1 MRYCSNGPLNGPD
14 GRGCWL
20 KLKGLGMKK
29 QLERF
34 RFLFRWEF
42 FLLALLIFQIFVF
55 GTLNPRFLRPQVL
68 FGSINDFLSICIISL
83 FVTFV
88 LITGG
93 IDIQAGSIVGLSS
106 VMVGILWQQAGM
118 NIWLAC
124 FCAILAG
131 MTCGL
136 FSGFLV
142 AYAKVQAMV
151 VTLGGSFFYAG
162 VAVTLTRIAR
172 VEAYR
177 GITGFPQSFTGFSSL
192 RIHGIP
198 FQFIIFLVLVLISFI
213 LLHRTKYGRYVYL
226 CGINQNAAEY
236 SGINSRLI
244 IMSTYMLTGMS
255 AALAGVILTSYLGTA
270 KADFG
275 RELTLPIIT
284 AVVLG
289 GTAISG
295 GRGTV
300 IGTALAA
307 LVIGVMRFGL
317 SMVGVFSQ
325 YQDIPIGILLVIAV
339 GIRGLASGFSLS
351 ALFNRRSQFPVVNR
365 IKNQ

>member
-1 MRYCSNGPLNGPD
+1 MKTLSE
-14 GRGCWL
+14 RG
-20 KLKGLGMKK
+20 
-29 QLERF
+29 

-42 FLLALLIFQIFVF
+42 FLVVLLLLEILFF
-55 GTLNPRFLRPQVL
+55 GALNPRFLRPQVL

-93 IDIQAGSIVGLSS
+93 IDIQGASIVGLSS
-106 VMVGILWQQAGM
+106 VTVGILWQQAGM
-118 NIWLAC
+118 NIWIAC

-131 MTCGL
+131 TACGML
-136 FSGFLV
+136 SGFLV
-142 AYAKVQAMV
+142 AYARVQAMV
-151 VTLGGSFFYAG
+151 VTLGGSFLYAG
-162 VAVTLTRIAR
+162 VAVTLTKIAK
-172 VEAYR
+172 VEAYK
-177 GITGFPQSFTGFSSL
+177 GISGFPESFTAFSGL
-192 RIHGIP
+192 RVFGIP
-198 FQFIIFLVLVLISFI
+198 FQFIIFVILVFISFI
-213 LLHRTKYGRYVYL
+213 LLHRTRYGRYVYL
-226 CGINQNAAEY
+226 CGINPGAAEY
-236 SGINSRLI
+236 SGINSRLV

-255 AALAGVILTSYLGTA
+255 AALAGIILTSYLGTA

-289 GTAISG
+289 GTSIFG

-317 SMVGVFSQ
+317 SMIGIFPQ
-325 YQDIPIGILLVIAV
+325 YQDIPVGILLIIAV
-339 GIRGLASGFSLS
+339 GMRGLASGFSVS
-351 ALFNRRSQFPVVNR
+351 GFFKRVRFPVVNR
-365 IKNQ
+365 MKNK

>member
-1 MRYCSNGPLNGPD
+1 MNKWPEISR
-14 GRGCWL
+14 
-20 KLKGLGMKK
+20 K
-29 QLERF
+29 
-34 RFLFRWEF
+34 LFRWEF
-42 FLLALLIFQIFVF
+42 FLVILLIAEVLFF
-55 GTLNPRFLRPQVL
+55 GSVNPRFLRPQVL

-93 IDIQAGSIVGLSS
+93 MDIQGGSIVGLAS

-124 FCAILAG
+124 FCAIPGG
-131 MTCGL
+131 MVCGL

-142 AYAKVQAMV
+142 AYAKVQSMV

-162 VAVTLTRIAR
+162 VAVTLTKIAK
-172 VEAYR
+172 VEAYK
-177 GITGFPQSFTGFSSL
+177 GISGFPQSFTSFSSL
-192 RIHGIP
+192 WIHGIP
-198 FQFIIFLVLVLISFI
+198 FQFIIFLALTLVGFI
-213 LLHRTKYGRYVYL
+213 LLHRTKYGRYLFL
-226 CGINQNAAEY
+226 CGINPSAAEY
-236 SGINSRLI
+236 SGINSRAV
-244 IMSTYMLTGMS
+244 IMSAYMLTGMS
-255 AALAGVILTSYLGTA
+255 AALAGIILTSYLGTA

-275 RELTLPIIT
+275 RELTLPIVT

-289 GTAISG
+289 GTSTLG

-317 SMVGVFSQ
+317 SMIGIFTQ
-325 YQDIPIGILLVIAV
+325 YQDIPVGILLIIAV
-339 GIRGLASGFSLS
+339 GMRGLAAGFSKTSLKS
-351 ALFNRRSQFPVVNR
+351 NWFGRFKKVSISGCKPD
-365 IKNQ
+365 

>member
-1 MRYCSNGPLNGPD
+1 MIKPQELLQRH
-14 GRGCWL
+14 
-20 KLKGLGMKK
+20 
-29 QLERF
+29 RF

-42 FLLALLIFQIFVF
+42 FLLALLVLEIIIF
-55 GTLNPRFLRPQVL
+55 GSMNPRFLRPQVL

-93 IDIQAGSIVGLSS
+93 IDIQGGAIVGLSS
-106 VMVGILWQQAGM
+106 VMVGLLWQQAGM

-124 FCAILAG
+124 ICAVLAG
-131 MTCGL
+131 IACGL
-136 FSGFLV
+136 ISGFLV
-142 AYAKVQAMV
+142 AVTRVQAMV

-162 VAVTLTRIAR
+162 VAVTLTRIAK

-177 GITGFPQSFTGFSSL
+177 GISGFPQSFTAFSTQRFL
-192 RIHGIP
+192 GIIP
-198 FQFIIFLVLVLISFI
+198 FQFMFFLALVLIAFI
-213 LLHRTKYGRYVYL
+213 LLHGTKYGRYVYL

-236 SGINSRLI
+236 SGINSRLV
-244 IMSTYMLTGMS
+244 IMSTYMLAGMS
-255 AALAGVILTSYLGTA
+255 AAVAGIILTSYLGTA

-289 GTAISG
+289 GTSILG
-295 GRGTV
+295 GRGSI

-307 LVIGVMRFGL
+307 LVIGIMRFGL
-317 SMVGVFSQ
+317 SMVGIFPQ
-325 YQDIPIGILLVIAV
+325 YQDIPVGILLILAV
-339 GIRGLASGFSLS
+339 GIRGLTSGFSVS
-351 ALFNRRSQFPVVNR
+351 AFTKRFRFPVVNR
-365 IKNQ
+365 IKNA

>member
-1 MRYCSNGPLNGPD
+1 MKKPPE
-14 GRGCWL
+14 
-20 KLKGLGMKK
+20 KGLNTIPGAGGKFFAPGGI
-29 QLERF
+29 L
-34 RFLFRWEF
+34 RWEL
-42 FLLALLIFQIFVF
+42 FLILLLVLEISLF
-55 GTLNPRFLRPQVL
+55 GYLNPRFLRPRVL

-93 IDIQAGSIVGLSS
+93 MDIQGGSIVGLSS
-106 VMVGILWQQAGM
+106 IMVGVLWQQTGM

-124 FCAILAG
+124 LCAIIAG
-131 MTCGL
+131 MACGL
-136 FSGFLV
+136 LSGFFV
-142 AYAKVQAMV
+142 AYVRVQSMV
-151 VTLGGSFFYAG
+151 VTLGGSFLYAG
-162 VAVTLTRIAR
+162 VAVTLTKIAR

-177 GITGFPQSFTGFSSL
+177 GISGFPPAFTFFSSL
-192 RIHGIP
+192 RVFGIP
-198 FQFIIFLVLVLISFI
+198 FQFIIFVILVLAGFI

-236 SGINSRLI
+236 SGINSRLV
-244 IMSTYMLTGMS
+244 IMSTYMLAGMS
-255 AALAGVILTSYLGTA
+255 AALAGIILTSYLGTA

-275 RELTLPIIT
+275 RELTLPIVT

-289 GTAISG
+289 GTSTLG

-317 SMVGVFSQ
+317 SMIGVNTQ
-325 YQDIPIGILLVIAV
+325 YQDIPVGILLIFAV
-339 GIRGLASGFSLS
+339 GLRGLASGFSP
-351 ALFNRRSQFPVVNR
+351 RSLVQKLRFPVVNR
-365 IKNQ
+365 INKE